1 MGKIIVA
8 IDSFKGCLTS
18 AEANRAAV
26 EGILARMPEAEVLSI
41 PVSDGG
47 EGWLEAFRSPT
58 LSPVGRGTSPTP
70 TIPSREGNP
79 TPTLPSREG
88 SPTPA
93 LPSREGVLVE
103 VDVRDS
109 LMRHIS
115 APYLVIGDTAVIEMA
130 KASGLMLLHEEERN
144 PMIATSYGTGQL
156 VADAVRRGCRHI
168 IVGLGGSAT
177 SDCGIGM
184 LRAIIDNFAKHGS
197 WDDVHELDAVHF
209 TIATDVTNPLC
220 GENGAAHVFAPQKFA
235 AQRELDDTDNNST
248 EHQQNRAKLTIA
260 SPEKIQLLDA
270 RAKRFAEVSARHFG
284 YDCQNE
290 PGAGAAGGLGY
301 AFLQYMNAERR
312 SGIDLLLDTIGFDRL
327 LDDASLVVTGEGASD
342 RQTLMGKVPYGI
354 LQRAKAHQVPVAL
367 IAGHI
372 EDRQELLHA
381 GFSQVVCI
389 NPPDLPTEEAMK
401 PETAKRNIF
410 DTMQLLTFS

>member
-1 MGKIIVA
+1 MSKIIVA

-58 LSPVGRGTSPTP
+58 PTPSPVGRGTSPTP
-70 TIPSREGNP
+70 TIPSREG
-79 TPTLPSREG
+79 

-93 LPSREGVLVE
+93 LPSREGALVE
-103 VDVRDS
+103 VDVRDP
-109 LMRHIS
+109 LMRHIT
-115 APYLVIGDTAVIEMA
+115 APYLVIGDTAFIEMA
-130 KASGLMLLHEEERN
+130 KASGLTLLSEEERN

-156 VADAVRRGCRHI
+156 VADAVRRGCRHM

-220 GENGAAHVFAPQKFA
+220 GENGAAYVFAQQKGA
-235 AQRELDDTDNNST
+235 TQ
-248 EHQQNRAKLTIA
+248 
-260 SPEKIQLLDA
+260 EKIQLLDA
-270 RAKRFAEVSARHFG
+270 RAKRFAEVSARHFS
-284 YDCQNE
+284 YDRQNE

-327 LDDASLVVTGEGASD
+327 LDSASLVITGEGASD

-354 LQRAKAHQVPVAL
+354 LQRAKAHQVPIAL
-367 IAGHI
+367 IAGRI
-372 EDRQELLHA
+372 EDRQELLNA

-389 NPPDLPTEEAMK
+389 NPPDLPAEEAMK

>member
-1 MGKIIVA
+1 MNEVNMGKIIVA

-26 EGILARMPEAEVLSI
+26 EGILARMPEAEVLPI

-70 TIPSREGNP
+70 TLTSGEGSP

-88 SPTPA
+88 A
-93 LPSREGVLVE
+93 LVE
-103 VDVRDS
+103 VDVRDP

-115 APYLVIGDTAVIEMA
+115 APYLVMGDTAVIEMA
-130 KASGLMLLHEEERN
+130 KASGLTLLSEEERN

-156 VADAVRRGCRHI
+156 VADAIRRGCRHI

-220 GENGAAHVFAPQKFA
+220 GENGAAHVFAPQKGA
-235 AQRELDDTDNNST
+235 TQEVV
-248 EHQQNRAKLTIA
+248 
-260 SPEKIQLLDA
+260 QLLDA

-327 LDDASLVVTGEGASD
+327 LDNASLVVTGEGASD

-367 IAGHI
+367 IAGRI

-381 GFSQVVCI
+381 GFSQVLCI
-389 NPPDLPTEEAMK
+389 NPPNLPAEEAMK

-410 DTMQLLTFS
+410 DTMQLLAYS

>member
-1 MGKIIVA
+1 MNEVNMGKIIVA

-58 LSPVGRGTSPTP
+58 PTPSPVGRGTSPTP
-70 TIPSREGNP
+70 PLTSG
-79 TPTLPSREG
+79 EG
-88 SPTPA
+88 SPTPT

-103 VDVRDS
+103 VDVRDP

-115 APYLVIGDTAVIEMA
+115 APYLVMGDTAVIEIA
-130 KASGLMLLHEEERN
+130 KASGLTLLHEEERN

-197 WDDVHELDAVHF
+197 WDDVHELDGVHF

-220 GENGAAHVFAPQKFA
+220 GENGAAYVFAPQKGA
-235 AQRELDDTDNNST
+235 TQEVV
-248 EHQQNRAKLTIA
+248 
-260 SPEKIQLLDA
+260 QLLDA

-354 LQRAKAHQVPVAL
+354 LQRAKAYQVPIAL
-367 IAGHI
+367 IAGRI
-372 EDRQELLHA
+372 EDRQELLNE

>member
-1 MGKIIVA
+1 MSKIIVA

-18 AEANRAAV
+18 IEANRAAV
-26 EGILARMPEAEVLSI
+26 EGILARMPEAEVLPI

-58 LSPVGRGTSPTP
+58 L
-70 TIPSREGNP
+70 
-79 TPTLPSREG
+79 TLPSRKG

-103 VDVRDS
+103 VDVRDP
-109 LMRHIS
+109 LMRHIV

-130 KASGLMLLHEEERN
+130 KASGLMLLSEEERN

-156 VADAVRRGCRHI
+156 VADAIRRGCRHI

-197 WDDVHELDAVHF
+197 WDDVHELDGVHF

-220 GENGAAHVFAPQKFA
+220 GENGAAHVFAPQKGA
-235 AQRELDDTDNNST
+235 TQ
-248 EHQQNRAKLTIA
+248 
-260 SPEKIQLLDA
+260 EKIQLLDA
-270 RAKRFAEVSARHFG
+270 RAKRFAGVSARHFG

-312 SGIDLLLDTIGFDRL
+312 TGIDLLLDTIGFDRL
-327 LDDASLVVTGEGASD
+327 LDNASLVITGEGASD
-342 RQTLMGKVPYGI
+342 RQTLMGKVPFGI

-367 IAGHI
+367 IAGRI

-381 GFSQVVCI
+381 GFSQVLCI
-389 NPPDLPTEEAMK
+389 NPPNLPAEEAMK